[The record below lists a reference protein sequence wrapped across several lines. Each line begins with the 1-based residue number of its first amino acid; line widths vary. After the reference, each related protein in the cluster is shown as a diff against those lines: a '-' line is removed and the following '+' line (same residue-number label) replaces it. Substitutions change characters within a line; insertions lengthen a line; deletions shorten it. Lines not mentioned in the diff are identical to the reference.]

1 MIIQK
6 RAVSLMKV
14 IPRKFACALVLGVVA
29 FNDGSTDAASVIHWI
44 NDSNQDAASV
54 LNGGGSFTTTFRT
67 SNDVTATELSG
78 HTSGQFVDNFGG
90 PTPGNNPGY
99 LTTFVGSTG
108 NGTGDGTA
116 GHVAFLD
123 MAGTATGSMQ
133 FDFAQPI
140 TSADRLLFVD
150 PDSTEQYHIEAF
162 TLVGA
167 TYVSLSEL
175 GWTYETFS
183 GQTGVTPDS
192 RWPTWNPV
200 SGLLT
205 ATSSALNEE
214 LSVLTPDQLVSRL
227 VISKTTGAGAST
239 GFQVI
244 EVPSPT
250 GDYNGNHVVDAG
262 DYVVWRKTL
271 NGSASPQGSGADG
284 NSSGTIDAGD
294 YTYWRARFGNA
305 APGSG
310 ASVGGAVPEPA
321 TLVLMMLAA
330 AGGCLRRHRAA

>member
-1 MIIQK
+1 MMITF
-6 RAVSLMKV
+6 
-14 IPRKFACALVLGVVA
+14 RKTECALFAVCVA
-29 FNDGSTDAASVIHWI
+29 FGLPAVHAASVIHWI
-44 NDSNQDAASV
+44 NDSNQDSATV
-54 LNGGGSFTTTFRT
+54 LNGGGPFTTTFRT
-67 SNDVTATELSG
+67 SNDVTAMELSG
-78 HTSGQFVDNFGG
+78 HTSGHFIDNFGG

-99 LTTFVGSTG
+99 LTTFVGSAG

-140 TSADRLLFVD
+140 SSADRLLFVD
-150 PDSTEQYHIEAF
+150 ADSTEQYHIEAF
-162 TLVGA
+162 SLVSS
-167 TYVSLSEL
+167 TYVPISLL

-192 RWPTWNPV
+192 RWPSWDPV
-200 SGLLT
+200 NGLIT
-205 ATSSALNEE
+205 ATSSALNEG

-262 DYVVWRKTL
+262 DYVVWRKTV
-271 NGSASPQGSGADG
+271 NGSVSPQGSGADG

-294 YTYWRARFGNA
+294 YTYWRARFGYA

-310 ASVGGAVPEPA
+310 ASVSGAVPEPA
-321 TLVLMMLAA
+321 TLMMLIL
-330 AGGCLRRHRAA
+330 AGAGWCVRRRRAA